1 MRSTISL
8 SLLGGALALSNE
20 KIEFVAQT
28 PLIKDACP
36 SNHLLDNGKC
46 LPLAY
51 GDSPASTFAFQS
63 NTTQPSHPT
72 NSLEDARVL
81 ASQTENFPW
90 TFWPECFT
98 HEKVPDQ
105 PYCVFSDQNFASG
118 RGIFIVT
125 AQTFAYAMLEHD
137 AFQRPQ
143 TLEHINRYENPPFE
157 QHEFPG
163 KGRGL
168 VANKT
173 LNQGDQIFA
182 STPILITDPDLYE
195 LPESERLAL
204 LHRGIATLPK
214 STQSLFWELH
224 GHTPDDDE
232 IDDRITTNNF
242 EVAIDGISQS
252 ALFPEIAMLNH
263 DCRPNAA
270 YFFDERTLTH
280 YVHAIRPIHPGE
292 EITITYINNELPRAR
307 RIHGLEKSWGFK
319 CSCSTCTA
327 HPALAAESDARLE
340 QIASLQSDILNDW
353 TESSSATPA
362 TAELLISL
370 YKQERLDASLAT
382 AYQHAAEVYSS
393 FGMKWEAVRYARL
406 SVDMSMLDKGWG
418 DKDVAEMKK
427 MIAEPEKS
435 WSWKK
440 RVSVKSG
447 GCGCGKNH

>member
-1 MRSTISL
+1 MKSAISL
-8 SLLGGALALSNE
+8 SLLGSALALSNE
-20 KIEFVAQT
+20 KVGFVAQQ
-28 PLIKDACP
+28 PLIQDACP

-51 GDSPASTFAFQS
+51 GNSPASVAFQS
-63 NTTQPSHPT
+63 NTSDPSPHT
-72 NSLEDARVL
+72 NSLEDARTL

-98 HEKVPDQ
+98 NEKVAE
-105 PYCVFSDQNFASG
+105 PYCVFSKQDFASG

-125 AQTFAYAMLEHD
+125 ARTFAYAMLQHD
-137 AFQRPQ
+137 AFKRPD
-143 TLEHINRYENPPFE
+143 TLERINRYENPPFY

-173 LNQGDQIFA
+173 LQRGDEIFA
-182 STPILITDPDLYE
+182 STPILITDPDLYD

-204 LHRGIATLPK
+204 LHRGINTLPK
-214 STQSLFWELH
+214 STQSLFWELM
-224 GHTPDDDE
+224 GHTPDADA

-242 EVAIDGISQS
+242 EVAIDGIAQS

-270 YFFDERTLTH
+270 YFFDEKTLTH
-280 YVHAIRPIHPGE
+280 YVHAIRPIYPGE

-307 RIHGLEKSWGFK
+307 RMRSLEKNWGFK

-327 HPALAAESDARLE
+327 HAFLVSESDSRLE
-340 QIASLQSDILNDW
+340 QIATIQQDVLSDW
-353 TESSSATPA
+353 TESSAATPA
-362 TAELLISL
+362 TAELLIGL
-370 YKQERLDASLAT
+370 YQQERLDASLAT
-382 AYQHAAEVYSS
+382 AYQHAAETYSS
-393 FGMKWEAVRYARL
+393 YGMKWEAVRYARL
-406 SVDMSMLDKGWG
+406 SVEMSMLDKGWN
-418 DKDVAEMKK
+418 DKDTAVMQKMVADPTMT
-427 MIAEPEKS
+427 

-440 RVSVKSG
+440 RVGAKS
-447 GCGCGKNH
+447 GCGCGKSH

>member
-1 MRSTISL
+1 MKSAISL
-8 SLLGGALALSNE
+8 SLLGSALALSNE
-20 KIEFVAQT
+20 KVGFLAQQ
-28 PLIKDACP
+28 PLIQDACP

-51 GDSPASTFAFQS
+51 GNSPASVAFQS
-63 NTTQPSHPT
+63 NTTDPSPHT
-72 NSLEDARVL
+72 NSLEDARAL

-98 HEKVPDQ
+98 NEKVAE
-105 PYCVFSDQNFASG
+105 PYCVFSKQDFASG

-125 AQTFAYAMLEHD
+125 ARTFAYAMLQHD
-137 AFQRPQ
+137 AFKRPE
-143 TLEHINRYENPPFE
+143 TLERINRYENPPFY

-173 LNQGDQIFA
+173 LQRGDEIFA
-182 STPILITDPDLYE
+182 STPILITDPDLYD

-204 LHRGIATLPK
+204 LHRGIDTLPK
-214 STQSLFWELH
+214 STQSLFWELM
-224 GHTPDDDE
+224 GHTPDADA

-270 YFFDERTLTH
+270 YFFDEKTLTH
-280 YVHAIRPIHPGE
+280 YVHAIRPIYPGE

-307 RIHGLEKSWGFK
+307 RMRGLEKNWGFK

-327 HPALAAESDARLE
+327 HASLVSESDSRLE
-340 QIASLQSDILNDW
+340 QIATIQQDVLSDW
-353 TESSSATPA
+353 TESSAATPA

-370 YKQERLDASLAT
+370 YQQERLDASLAT
-382 AYQHAAEVYSS
+382 AYQHAAETYSS

-406 SVDMSMLDKGWG
+406 SVEMSMLDKGWN
-418 DKDVAEMKK
+418 DKDTAVMQKMVADPTMT
-427 MIAEPEKS
+427 

-440 RVSVKSG
+440 RVGAKS
-447 GCGCGKNH
+447 GCGCGKSH